1 MIVRRSP
8 LRERAAF
15 EAWLGALFLAAV
27 ALATALADPAQP
39 GPFPA
44 CPFRAV
50 TGLDCP
56 GCGSLRA
63 LHQLTRGHVVAAAD
77 YNALLLAFLP
87 VAAGVWLRVVT
98 NRSRP
103 RVLPVWWGRAVL
115 AVLLLWTVLR
125 NLPVLG
131 GVLAS

>member
-1 MIVRRSP
+1 MTVRRGP
-8 LRERAAF
+8 LRERAAL
-15 EAWLGALFLAAV
+15 EAWLGALLLAAV

-63 LHQLTRGHVVAAAD
+63 LHQLTRGHMVAAAD
-77 YNALLLAFLP
+77 CNALLLAFLP
-87 VAAGVWLRVVT
+87 VAAGGMAARRHQQVPATRSSGVVGA
-98 NRSRP
+98 
-103 RVLPVWWGRAVL
+103 GRARGATPL
-115 AVLLLWTVLR
+115 DGD
-125 NLPVLG
+125 P
-131 GVLAS
+131 

>member
-1 MIVRRSP
+1 MTVWRGP
-8 LRERAAF
+8 LRERAAI
-15 EAWLGALFLAAV
+15 EAWLGALLLAAV
-27 ALATALADPAQP
+27 ALATALADPAQQ

-63 LHQLTRGHVVAAAD
+63 LHQLTHGHVVAAAD

-98 NRSRP
+98 SRSRP
-103 RVLPVWWGRAVL
+103 RHLPVWWGRAVL
-115 AVLLLWTVLR
+115 AVLFLWTVVR
-125 NLPVLG
+125 NLPVLD
-131 GVLAS
+131 GVLGS

>member
-1 MIVRRSP
+1 MTVRRGP
-8 LRERAAF
+8 LRRRAAL
-15 EAWLGALFLAAV
+15 EAWLGALLLAALI
-27 ALATALADPAQP
+27 LATALADPARP
-39 GPFPA
+39 GPFPT

-63 LHQLTRGHVVAAAD
+63 LHQLTRGHLVAAAD
-77 YNALLLAFLP
+77 YNALLLAYLP

-98 NRSRP
+98 SGSRP
-103 RVLPVWWGRAVL
+103 RVLRGWWGRAAL
-115 AVLLLWTVLR
+115 AVLLIWTVIR
-125 NLPVLG
+125 NLPVFG

>member
-1 MIVRRSP
+1 MTVGCRPPRG
-8 LRERAAF
+8 RAAL
-15 EAWLGALFLAAV
+15 EAWLGALLLAAV
-27 ALATALADPAQP
+27 ALATALADPARS

-44 CPFRAV
+44 CPFRAA

-63 LHQLTRGHVVAAAD
+63 LHELTRGHMAAAAD

-87 VAAGVWLRVVT
+87 VGVVVWLRFVFG
-98 NRSRP
+98 RCRP
-103 RVLPVWWGRAVL
+103 RLLPVWWGRAVL
-115 AVLLLWTVLR
+115 AVLLLWSVIR
-125 NLPVLG
+125 NLPVFG

>member
-1 MIVRRSP
+1 MTVRRGP
-8 LRERAAF
+8 LRQRAAL
-15 EAWLGALFLAAV
+15 EAWLGALLLAAV

-63 LHQLTRGHVVAAAD
+63 LHQLTRGHLVAAAD

-87 VAAGVWLRVVT
+87 VGAGVWLRVVT
-98 NRSRP
+98 SRSRP

-115 AVLLLWTVLR
+115 AVLLLWTVIR
-125 NLPVLG
+125 NLPVFG

>member
-1 MIVRRSP
+1 MTAGCRPTRG
-8 LRERAAF
+8 RAAL
-15 EAWLGALFLAAV
+15 EAWLGALLLAAV

-50 TGLDCP
+50 TGFDCP

-63 LHQLTRGHVVAAAD
+63 LHELTRGHVVAAAD

-87 VAAGVWLRVVT
+87 VGAGVWLRVVT
-98 NRSRP
+98 SVSRP

-115 AVLLLWTVLR
+115 AVILLWAVIR
-125 NLPVLG
+125 NLPVFG